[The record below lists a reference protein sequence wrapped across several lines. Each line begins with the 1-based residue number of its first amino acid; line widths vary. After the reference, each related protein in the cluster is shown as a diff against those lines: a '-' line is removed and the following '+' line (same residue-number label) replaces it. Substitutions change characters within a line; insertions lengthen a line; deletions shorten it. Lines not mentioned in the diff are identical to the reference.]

1 VFEALGFPHLDN
13 ASYPECGVIALNGP
27 CSKEGLLKGML
38 LSHPVAPP
46 HSRPVYSNVAF
57 TLLMYALESVTNKNM
72 TQLFGEFTDALG
84 ISSTRPSPGDESL
97 AVIPPVDNTWGA
109 DFGDNVP
116 GGGLV
121 STLADLSAFVH
132 AILARN
138 PVLGTETQ
146 IR

>member
-1 VFEALGFPHLDN
+1 
-13 ASYPECGVIALNGP
+13 
-27 CSKEGLLKGML
+27 ML
-38 LSHPVAPP
+38 LSHPIAPP
-46 HSRPVYSNVAF
+46 QARPVYSNVAF
-57 TLLMYALESVTNKNM
+57 TLLMYALGSVTNKDIP
-72 TQLFGEFTDALG
+72 QLFHDITVDLG
-84 ISSTRPSPGDESL
+84 MPSTRPSPGDEPL

-132 AILARN
+132 AILARD